1 MREEL
6 DELKRTI
13 YVLKLESGF
22 NAKALFV
29 ALFMVATS
37 LIRKLQLLLYD
48 SIM

>member
-22 NAKALFV
+22 NAISSFCGIIHGCNHCHQKIKAITL
-29 ALFMVATS
+29 
-37 LIRKLQLLLYD
+37 
-48 SIM
+48 